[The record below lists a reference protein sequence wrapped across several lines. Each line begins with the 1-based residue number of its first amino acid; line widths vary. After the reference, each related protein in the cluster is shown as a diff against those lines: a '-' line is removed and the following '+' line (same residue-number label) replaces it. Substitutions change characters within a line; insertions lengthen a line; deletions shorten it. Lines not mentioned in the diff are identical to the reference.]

1 MVYSTFHT
9 NSMFD
14 LSFQFLIQDKSVA
27 PGASHSMFLE
37 KYNPDILQLL
47 LIFKSNISFKKKH
60 K

>member
-27 PGASHSMFLE
+27 PGGSHSMFLE

-47 LIFKSNISFKKKH
+47 LIFKSNISF
-60 K
+60 